1 MINRKPKETITS
13 WFSLSTFRWSCC
25 LHVYLQMQITT
36 KPSFAVMT
44 TIYNLS
50 NHDVMCYFWHEV
62 NSELKSSNFASCI
75 FGSSRVSGGWFCQHS
90 DSVQRRVLKF
100 LEKGHTWME
109 AESVHSA
116 TEGKLRGRQIIWP
129 AEYIDVIT
137 AARRDH
143 PYEVKQVDHTFFRDF
158 SKLNYLS
165 SIRPGS
171 SAGDPQIVDLRC
183 LQYLPDGSVSYKIN
197 YTDQWRPLPLTKTEK
212 EKKLMTTQSPRCTR
226 YPCASR
232 APSGSI
238 FSSWRKHCPKTTIT
252 FMTHCLMET
261 GYWTQ
266 EPRQFWFQGRHPWT
280 SKEHAQQ
287 SKD

>member
-1 MINRKPKETITS
+1 MDDSVSTVILYRDGCCYQNRNVT
-13 WFSLSTFRWSCC
+13 LSNA
-25 LHVYLQMQITT
+25 LIH
-36 KPSFAVMT
+36 FAV
-44 TIYNLS
+44 
-50 NHDVMCYFWHEV
+50 
-62 NSELKSSNFASCI
+62 
-75 FGSSRVSGGWFCQHS
+75 SRRKTFQ
-90 DSVQRRVLKF
+90 KF

-109 AESVHSA
+109 IQSVHSA
-116 TEGKLRGRQIIWP
+116 IEGKLRGRQIFWP

-137 AARRDH
+137 VARRDH

-238 FSSWRKHCPKTTIT
+238 FSS
-252 FMTHCLMET
+252 
-261 GYWTQ
+261 
-266 EPRQFWFQGRHPWT
+266 
-280 SKEHAQQ
+280 
-287 SKD
+287 